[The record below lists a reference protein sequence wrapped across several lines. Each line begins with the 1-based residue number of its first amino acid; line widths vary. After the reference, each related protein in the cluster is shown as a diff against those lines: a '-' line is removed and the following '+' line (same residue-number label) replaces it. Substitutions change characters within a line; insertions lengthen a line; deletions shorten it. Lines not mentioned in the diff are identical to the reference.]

1 LSVGHGT
8 DTVFSLCSSVNELI
22 RLIQFSLLV
31 FACLVSAIGCASTP
45 AVVATALP
53 SPVISYKEER
63 LDPKLLEAEAGEA
76 DGDAYRVG
84 PGDTILVAVYMHPEL
99 SIAPYAGTTTG
110 GVNYSRLAG
119 LVVDNDGTAQFPLI
133 GSLKVAGRTSNE
145 LRLFLEKELAR
156 YVNEPK
162 VTVQVVFTGSIRY
175 YLLGQFANPG
185 LKYSDRP
192 LRLLEAL
199 SLGGSVLLEKASLNT
214 AYVARNGKRLAVNFR
229 RLLRE
234 GDMRQNIR
242 LRPGDVVFV
251 PDNAG
256 DQVFVFGGAAGGT
269 AAGGAVPMRSGRLD
283 LLQALAQAGYGI
295 RDRAQV
301 KLSQTRVIRSDGD
314 RGQLFVV
321 DAARMLK
328 GEAAPFQLMPGDIVF
343 VPETGFTSWNEA
355 IAQMLPTLQAVSG
368 LLTPFVQIK
377 YLSQ

>member
-1 LSVGHGT
+1 
-8 DTVFSLCSSVNELI
+8 
-22 RLIQFSLLV
+22 
-31 FACLVSAIGCASTP
+31 
-45 AVVATALP
+45 
-53 SPVISYKEER
+53 
-63 LDPKLLEAEAGEA
+63 
-76 DGDAYRVG
+76 
-84 PGDTILVAVYMHPEL
+84 
-99 SIAPYAGTTTG
+99 
-110 GVNYSRLAG
+110 
-119 LVVDNDGTAQFPLI
+119 
-133 GSLKVAGRTSNE
+133 
-145 LRLFLEKELAR
+145 LFLEKELAR

-199 SLGGSVLLEKASLNT
+199 SLGGSVLLEKASLTT

-229 RLLRE
+229 RLLRD
-234 GDMRQNIR
+234 GDMQQNIR

-269 AAGGAVPMRSGRLD
+269 AAGGAIAMRNGRLD

-301 KLSQTRVIRSDGD
+301 KLSETRVIRSDGD
-314 RGQLFVV
+314 RGQLLVV

-328 GEAAPFQLMPGDIVF
+328 GDAAPFELMPGDIVF

>member
-1 LSVGHGT
+1 M
-8 DTVFSLCSSVNELI
+8 
-22 RLIQFSLLV
+22 
-31 FACLVSAIGCASTP
+31 AK
-45 AVVATALP
+45 ALP
-53 SPVISYKEER
+53 SPVVAYKEEV
-63 LDPKLLEAEAGEA
+63 LDPKLLEAEAGQA

-84 PGDTILVAVYMHPEL
+84 PGDTILVAVYGHPEL
-99 SIAPYAGTTTG
+99 SIAPYVGATTG
-110 GVNYSRLAG
+110 QTNSSRLAG

-133 GSLKVAGRTSNE
+133 GSLKVAGKTSNE
-145 LRLFLEKELAR
+145 LRMFLEKELAR

-162 VTVQVVFTGSIRY
+162 VTCQVVFTGSIRY
-175 YLLGQFANPG
+175 YLLGQFTQPG

-192 LRLLEAL
+192 LRLMEAL
-199 SLGGSVLLEKASLNT
+199 SLGGSVLLERASLNT

-229 RLLRE
+229 RLLRN

-256 DQVFVFGGAAGGT
+256 ETVFVFGGAAGGT
-269 AAGGAVPMRSGRLD
+269 AAGGAIPMRNGRLD

-301 KLSQTRVIRSDGD
+301 KLSETRVIRSDGD
-314 RGQLFVV
+314 RGQLFLV
-321 DAARMLK
+321 DAAAMLK

-343 VPETGFTSWNEA
+343 VPETAFTSWNEA

>member
-1 LSVGHGT
+1 MIASLRLS
-8 DTVFSLCSSVNELI
+8 
-22 RLIQFSLLV
+22 LV
-31 FACLVSAIGCASTP
+31 IFLSMLMLPGCGSRP
-45 AVVATALP
+45 PVVAKALP
-53 SPVISYKEER
+53 SPIISYKEEQ
-63 LDPKLLEAEAGEA
+63 LDPKLLEAEAGEG
-76 DGDAYRVG
+76 DGDAYKIG

-99 SIAPYAGTTTG
+99 SIAPYAGANMG
-110 GVNYSRLAG
+110 GSNAARLAG

-133 GSLKVAGRTSNE
+133 GPLKVAGKTSND
-145 LRLFLEKELAR
+145 LRQYVEKELAR

-175 YLLGQFANPG
+175 YLLGQFAQPG

-192 LRLLEAL
+192 LHLLEAM
-199 SLGGSVLLEKASLNT
+199 SLGGSVLLERASLNT
-214 AYVARNGKRLAVNFR
+214 AYVARKGKRLAINFR
-229 RLLRE
+229 RLLRD

-256 DQVFVFGGAAGGT
+256 DQVFVFGAAAT
-269 AAGGAVPMRSGRLD
+269 SLKSGGAIPMRNGRLN
-283 LLQALAQAGYGI
+283 LLQALAQAGFGI

-314 RGQLFVV
+314 RGQFFLV
-321 DAARMLK
+321 DADAMLK
-328 GEAAPFQLMPGDIVF
+328 GEAAPFELMPGDIVF
-343 VPETGFTSWNEA
+343 VPETAFTSWNEA
-355 IAQMLPTLQAVSG
+355 MAQLLPTLQTVSG

>member
-1 LSVGHGT
+1 M
-8 DTVFSLCSSVNELI
+8 
-22 RLIQFSLLV
+22 
-31 FACLVSAIGCASTP
+31 
-45 AVVATALP
+45 VAKPLP
-53 SPVISYKEER
+53 SPVLSFKEEQ
-63 LDPKLLEAEAGEA
+63 LDPKLLEAEQGEA
-76 DGDAYRVG
+76 DGDPYKVG
-84 PGDTILVAVYMHPEL
+84 PGDTVLVAVYMHPEL
-99 SIAPYAGTTTG
+99 SIAPYVGTTTG
-110 GVNYSRLAG
+110 ATNSSRLAG

-133 GSLKVAGRTSNE
+133 GSLKVAGKTSNE
-145 LRLFLEKELAR
+145 LRIYLEHELGR
-156 YVNEPK
+156 FVNEPK

-175 YLLGQFANPG
+175 YLLGQFAQPG

-199 SLGGSVLLEKASLNT
+199 SLGGSVLLERASLGT
-214 AYVARNGKRLAVNFR
+214 AYVARRGKRLAVNFR
-229 RLLRE
+229 RLLRD

-256 DQVFVFGGAAGGT
+256 DQVFVFGAAAGGT
-269 AAGGAVPMRSGRLD
+269 APGGAVAMRNGRLD
-283 LLQALAQAGYGI
+283 LLQALATAGFGI
-295 RDRAQV
+295 RDRSQV
-301 KLSQTRVIRSDGD
+301 KLSQTRVIRSEGD

-321 DAARMLK
+321 DAAAMLK

-343 VPETGFTSWNEA
+343 VPETAFTSWNEA